1 MLEEQG
7 RGGCEYSRGKC
18 GSPEREVHLSTGL
31 LRRDLQRCK
40 VETLARLVAEPLLLA
55 SLERGNLLGAEL
67 VGYLNEAL
75 HDLHHASVGTR
86 GECSV
91 MPGALFAANAVLC
104 VAGLEPLRLF
114 PTVKVVRQQLRRL
127 LDWVGGRRF
136 HWKEP
141 HVVVRLPTRV
151 HDARRSRTCK
161 GRNTERAMLI
171 QTSTPL
177 YALYAL
183 TLCFVLEMGYQGLAS
198 GSNATAISANTAR

>member
-18 GSPEREVHLSTGL
+18 GSPEREVHLSTGT
-31 LRRDLQRCK
+31 LRRPNLQRCK

-91 MPGALFAANAVLC
+91 MPGALFAADAVLC

-127 LDWVGGRRF
+127 LDWVGGRSF
-136 HWKEP
+136 HWEEP
-141 HVVVRLPTRV
+141 HVRLATRV
-151 HDARRSRTCK
+151 ARELARGET
-161 GRNTERAMLI
+161 RNERANSNMRANSNI
-171 QTSTPL
+171 DTSL
-177 YALYAL
+177 RSIRSYALFRFRNCL
-183 TLCFVLEMGYQGLAS
+183 PG
-198 GSNATAISANTAR
+198 ISQR

>member
-31 LRRDLQRCK
+31 LRRPNLQRCK

-127 LDWVGGRRF
+127 LDWVGGRSF
-136 HWKEP
+136 HWEEP
-141 HVVVRLPTRV
+141 HTLAAELPSL
-151 HDARRSRTCK
+151 ANLQ
-161 GRNTERAMLI
+161 GRKNTERARNLETSAGSIRSHDLLRFKIAYRGLI
-171 QTSTPL
+171 
-177 YALYAL
+177 
-183 TLCFVLEMGYQGLAS
+183 S
-198 GSNATAISANTAR
+198 GCDAE

>member
-31 LRRDLQRCK
+31 LRRPNLQRCK

-127 LDWVGGRRF
+127 LDWVGGRSF
-136 HWKEP
+136 HWEEP
-141 HVVVRLPTRV
+141 HVVGAAA
-151 HDARRSRTCK
+151 DARRSRTCK

-183 TLCFVLEMGYQGLAS
+183 TLCSF
-198 GSNATAISANTAR
+198 

>member
-18 GSPEREVHLSTGL
+18 GSPEREVHLSTGT
-31 LRRDLQRCK
+31 LRRPNLQRCK

-127 LDWVGGRRF
+127 LDWVGGRSF
-136 HWKEP
+136 HGKSHTWCGW
-141 HVVVRLPTRV
+141 PTRV
-151 HDARRSRTCK
+151 
-161 GRNTERAMLI
+161 
-171 QTSTPL
+171 
-177 YALYAL
+177 
-183 TLCFVLEMGYQGLAS
+183 GLA
-198 GSNATAISANTAR
+198 RVCFL

>member
-1 MLEEQG
+1 MLRRCC
-7 RGGCEYSRGKC
+7 RGARGARQRRLRYSRGKC

-75 HDLHHASVGTR
+75 HDLHHARVGTR

-127 LDWVGGRRF
+127 LDWVGGRSF
-136 HWKEP
+136 HWEEP
-141 HVVVRLPTRV
+141 HCGC
-151 HDARRSRTCK
+151 RRSRTCK
-161 GRNTERAMLI
+161 GAKTRNELDE
-171 QTSTPL
+171 TSAPL
-177 YALYAL
+177 
-183 TLCFVLEMGYQGLAS
+183 
-198 GSNATAISANTAR
+198 